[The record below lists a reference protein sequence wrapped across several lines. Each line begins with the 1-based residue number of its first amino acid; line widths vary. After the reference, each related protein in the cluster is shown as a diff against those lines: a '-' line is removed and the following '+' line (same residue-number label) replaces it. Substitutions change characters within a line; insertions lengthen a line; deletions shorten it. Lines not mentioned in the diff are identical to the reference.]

1 MLQALLIN
9 AGVFRPL
16 GLNFSIGCFCCGAGA
31 KTKATNASNERIA
44 DKTNELNYKMWQEQK
59 QYDYDKWKE
68 ELAYNTPSAQRKRF
82 EEAGINPNLAIA
94 QMNGGNAE
102 SAATSGNRP
111 DAIAAEMLN
120 PAEEVSQYANNL
132 QNIAGGFNNLSRT
145 FQQNQLDAAQT
156 RSVSVEADIQS
167 IERNYRAA
175 QLEATINKLVKE
187 GQLSEEQAKNL
198 RVNTFINS
206 ATADS
211 QIKQKQYEAEN
222 AQKQGKV
229 LDSVAELN
237 LTNKVQSQVQ
247 TEIMRTELKYLPRK
261 LQVDIQKSLSEI
273 SVNAANALLL
283 GEQRNL
289 VHEQVKTQVE
299 ATLSANT
306 DNKIK
311 NSTVDA
317 VTKRIM
323 NECNTEYWNQRNAKL
338 NYYIGN
344 QTYDDSHKGLNPFWR
359 WSGAS
364 PGVVGGAVGY
374 TLGKGKGKLN
384 APKKVKGFR

>member
-44 DKTNELNYKMWQEQK
+44 DKTNALNYKMWQEQK

-198 RVNTFINS
+198 RVDTFINS
-206 ATADS
+206 ATSDS

-283 GEQRNL
+283 GENRNL
-289 VHEQVKTQVE
+289 VREQVRTQVQ
-299 ATLSANT
+299 ATLSAKT

-311 NSTVDA
+311 QDTAQA
-317 VTKRIM
+317 VADKIFYEAGVAGAQSERSQKELQEDYGSIPSQIIHQTGRYLKNISPL
-323 NECNTEYWNQRNAKL
+323 AK
-338 NYYIGN
+338 
-344 QTYDDSHKGLNPFWR
+344 
-359 WSGAS
+359 
-364 PGVVGGAVGY
+364 
-374 TLGKGKGKLN
+374 
-384 APKKVKGFR
+384 

>member
-1 MLQALLIN
+1 MLQALLVN
-9 AGVFRPL
+9 AGVFRPI

-31 KTKATNASNERIA
+31 NTKSTNKANERIA

-59 QYDYDKWKE
+59 QYDYEKWKE

-94 QMNGGNAE
+94 QISGGNAE

-111 DAIAAEMLN
+111 DAIAAQMLN

-132 QNIAGGFNNLSRT
+132 QSIAGGFNDLSRT

-156 RSVSVEADIQS
+156 RSASVQADIQS

-175 QLEATINKLVKE
+175 QLEATINKLAKE

-211 QIKQKQYEAEN
+211 QIKQKQYEAQN

-247 TEIMRTELKYLPRK
+247 TEIMRTELKYLPHK

-283 GEQRNL
+283 GEQKNL
-289 VHEQVKTQVE
+289 VLEQVRTQVQ
-299 ATLSANT
+299 ATLSAKT

-311 NSTVDA
+311 QDTIKA
-317 VTKRIM
+317 VTDRIFYEAGVAGAQSERLQKE
-323 NECNTEYWNQRNAKL
+323 NWLDFHDKD
-338 NYYIGN
+338 YYN
-344 QTYDDSHKGLNPFWR
+344 VWKGR
-359 WSGAS
+359 HGI
-364 PGVVGGAVGY
+364 
-374 TLGKGKGKLN
+374 TGK
-384 APKKVKGFR
+384 

>member
-1 MLQALLIN
+1 MLQALLKS

-16 GLNFSIGCFCCGAGA
+16 GLNFSIGCFACGAGA

-59 QYDYDKWKE
+59 QYDYEKWKE

-82 EEAGINPNLAIA
+82 EEAGINPNLVIA

-222 AQKQGKV
+222 AKKQGKV

-289 VHEQVKTQVE
+289 VREQVKTQVE
-299 ATLSANT
+299 ATLSAKT

-311 NSTVDA
+311 NQTVDA
-317 VTKRIM
+317 VTDKIFYEAGIAGAQSEREQIRNRLDFHDYNQSRI
-323 NECNTEYWNQRNAKL
+323 YQIR
-338 NYYIGN
+338 
-344 QTYDDSHKGLNPFWR
+344 H
-359 WSGAS
+359 
-364 PGVVGGAVGY
+364 AVN
-374 TLGKGKGKLN
+374 GK
-384 APKKVKGFR
+384 

>member
-1 MLQALLIN
+1 MLQVLLKS

-59 QYDYDKWKE
+59 QYDYEKWKE
-68 ELAYNTPSAQRKRF
+68 ELAYNTPSSQRKRF

-120 PAEEVSQYANNL
+120 PADEVSQYANNL

-156 RSVSVEADIQS
+156 RSFSVEADILS

-289 VHEQVKTQVE
+289 VREQVKTQVE
-299 ATLSANT
+299 ATLSAKT

-311 NSTVDA
+311 QDTVKA
-317 VTKRIM
+317 VTDKIFYEAGIAGAQSERQQKENILDFHDP
-323 NECNTEYWNQRNAKL
+323 T
-338 NYYIGN
+338 YYNMWRGRHGVTGN
-344 QTYDDSHKGLNPFWR
+344 
-359 WSGAS
+359 
-364 PGVVGGAVGY
+364 
-374 TLGKGKGKLN
+374 
-384 APKKVKGFR
+384 

>member
-1 MLQALLIN
+1 MLQVLLRN
-9 AGVFRPL
+9 AGVFRPF
-16 GLNFSIGCFCCGAGA
+16 GLNFSIGHFAYGAGA
-31 KTKATNASNERIA
+31 RTSATNRSNERIA

-82 EEAGINPNLAIA
+82 EQAGINPNLAIA

-111 DAIAAEMLN
+111 DAIAAQMLN

-175 QLEATINKLVKE
+175 QLEATINKLVKD

-237 LTNKVQSQVQ
+237 LTNKVQSEVQ

-273 SVNAANALLL
+273 SVSAANALLL

-289 VHEQVKTQVE
+289 VREQVKTQVE
-299 ATLSANT
+299 ATLSAKT

-311 NSTVDA
+311 KQTVDA
-317 VTKRIM
+317 VTDKIFYEAGIAGAQSEREQIR
-323 NECNTEYWNQRNAKL
+323 NRLDFHDYNQSRV
-338 NYYIGN
+338 YQIR
-344 QTYDDSHKGLNPFWR
+344 H
-359 WSGAS
+359 
-364 PGVVGGAVGY
+364 AVN
-374 TLGKGKGKLN
+374 GK
-384 APKKVKGFR
+384 

>member
-9 AGVFRPL
+9 AGVFRPI
-16 GLNFSIGCFCCGAGA
+16 GLNFSIGCFRCGAGA

-68 ELAYNTPSAQRKRF
+68 ELSYNTPSAQRKRF

-175 QLEATINKLVKE
+175 QLEATINKLVKD

-289 VHEQVKTQVE
+289 VREQVKTQVE
-299 ATLSANT
+299 ATLSAKT

-311 NSTVDA
+311 QDTVEA
-317 VTKRIM
+317 VTNRIFYESGVAGAQSERLQKE
-323 NECNTEYWNQRNAKL
+323 NL
-338 NYYIGN
+338 LDFHDPIYYN
-344 QTYDDSHKGLNPFWR
+344 MWR
-359 WSGAS
+359 GRH
-364 PGVVGGAVGY
+364 GV
-374 TLGKGKGKLN
+374 TGK
-384 APKKVKGFR
+384 

>member
-1 MLQALLIN
+1 MLQALLKS

-31 KTKATNASNERIA
+31 KTKSINASNERIA
-44 DKTNELNYKMWQEQK
+44 DKTNALNYKMWQEQK
-59 QYDYDKWKE
+59 QYDYEKWKE
-68 ELAYNTPSAQRKRF
+68 ELSYNTPSAQRKRF

-283 GEQRNL
+283 GEQKSL
-289 VHEQVKTQVE
+289 VREQVKTQVE
-299 ATLSANT
+299 STLSAKT

-311 NSTVDA
+311 TQTVDA
-317 VTKRIM
+317 VTDKIFYEAGIAGAQSEREQIRNRLDFHDFNQSRI
-323 NECNTEYWNQRNAKL
+323 YQIRHAV
-338 NYYIGN
+338 
-344 QTYDDSHKGLNPFWR
+344 
-359 WSGAS
+359 SG
-364 PGVVGGAVGY
+364 
-374 TLGKGKGKLN
+374 K
-384 APKKVKGFR
+384 

>member
-9 AGVFRPL
+9 AGVFRPI

-31 KTKATNASNERIA
+31 RTKATNASNERIA
-44 DKTNELNYKMWQEQK
+44 DKTNALNYKMWQEQK
-59 QYDYDKWKE
+59 QYDYEKWKE
-68 ELAYNTPSAQRKRF
+68 ELVYNTPFAQRKRF

-94 QMNGGNAE
+94 QISGGNAE

-111 DAIAAEMLN
+111 DAIAAQMLN

-132 QNIAGGFNNLSRT
+132 QNIAGGFNDLSRT

-156 RSVSVEADIQS
+156 RSASVEADIQS

-237 LTNKVQSQVQ
+237 LVNKVQSQVQ
-247 TEIMRTELKYLPRK
+247 TQIMRTELRYLPRK
-261 LQVDIQKSLSEI
+261 LQVEIQKDLSDI

-283 GEQRNL
+283 GEQKNL
-289 VHEQVKTQVE
+289 VREQVRTQVE
-299 ATLSANT
+299 ATLSAKT

-311 NSTVDA
+311 DQTVDA
-317 VTKRIM
+317 VTDKLFFEAGIAGAQSEREQIRNRLDFHDYNQSRI
-323 NECNTEYWNQRNAKL
+323 YQIR
-338 NYYIGN
+338 
-344 QTYDDSHKGLNPFWR
+344 H
-359 WSGAS
+359 
-364 PGVVGGAVGY
+364 AVN
-374 TLGKGKGKLN
+374 GK
-384 APKKVKGFR
+384 

>member
-1 MLQALLIN
+1 MLQALLKS

-31 KTKATNASNERIA
+31 NTKATNKANERIT
-44 DKTNELNYKMWQEQK
+44 DKTNQLNYQMWQEQK

-94 QMNGGNAE
+94 QIAGGNAE

-111 DAIAAEMLN
+111 DAIAAEMQN
-120 PAEEVSQYANNL
+120 PAEEVSQYANTM

-145 FQQNQLDAAQT
+145 FQQNQLDAAHT
-156 RSVSVEADIQS
+156 RGVSVDADIQS

-222 AQKQGKV
+222 AQKQGRV

-237 LTNKVQSQVQ
+237 LTNKIQSEVQ
-247 TEIMRTELKYLPRK
+247 TKILRTEFRYLPRK
-261 LQVDIQKSLSEI
+261 LQVEIQKDLSDI

-289 VHEQVKTQVE
+289 VREQVRTQVE
-299 ATLSANT
+299 ATLSAKT

-311 NSTVDA
+311 HDTVKA
-317 VTKRIM
+317 VTDKIIYEAGVAGAQSERQ
-323 NECNTEYWNQRNAKL
+323 QRENWMDFHGDEVGQRAWRVRHGMK
-338 NYYIGN
+338 GN
-344 QTYDDSHKGLNPFWR
+344 
-359 WSGAS
+359 
-364 PGVVGGAVGY
+364 
-374 TLGKGKGKLN
+374 
-384 APKKVKGFR
+384 

>member
-1 MLQALLIN
+1 MLQVLLKS

-31 KTKATNASNERIA
+31 KTKSTNASNERIA
-44 DKTNELNYKMWQEQK
+44 DKTNALNYKMWQEQK
-59 QYDYDKWKE
+59 QYDYEKWQE

-111 DAIAAEMLN
+111 DAIAAQMLN

-289 VHEQVKTQVE
+289 VREQVKTQVE
-299 ATLSANT
+299 ATLSAKT

-311 NSTVDA
+311 QDTVKA
-317 VTKRIM
+317 VTDRIFFEAGIAGAQSERQQKE
-323 NECNTEYWNQRNAKL
+323 NWLDFHDED
-338 NYYIGN
+338 YY
-344 QTYDDSHKGLNPFWR
+344 DVWKGRHGL
-359 WSGAS
+359 
-364 PGVVGGAVGY
+364 
-374 TLGKGKGKLN
+374 TGK
-384 APKKVKGFR
+384 

>member
-9 AGVFRPL
+9 AGVFRPI

-31 KTKATNASNERIA
+31 RTKATNASNERIA
-44 DKTNELNYKMWQEQK
+44 DKTNSLNYKMWQEQK
-59 QYDYDKWKE
+59 QYDYEKWKE
-68 ELAYNTPSAQRKRF
+68 ELAYNTPFAQRKRF
-82 EEAGINPNLAIA
+82 EQAGINPNLAIA
-94 QMNGGNAE
+94 QISGGNAE

-111 DAIAAEMLN
+111 DAIAAQMLN

-132 QNIAGGFNNLSRT
+132 QNIAGGFNDLSRT

-156 RSVSVEADIQS
+156 RSASVEADIQS

-211 QIKQKQYEAEN
+211 QIKQKQYESEN

-237 LTNKVQSQVQ
+237 LVNKVQSQVQ
-247 TEIMRTELKYLPRK
+247 TQIMRTELRYLPRK
-261 LQVDIQKSLSEI
+261 LQVEIQKDLSDI

-283 GEQRNL
+283 GEQKNL
-289 VHEQVKTQVE
+289 VREQVRTQVE
-299 ATLSANT
+299 STLSAKT

-311 NSTVDA
+311 GQTVDA
-317 VTKRIM
+317 VTDKLFFEAGIAGAQSEREQIRNRLDFHDFNQSRI
-323 NECNTEYWNQRNAKL
+323 YQIR
-338 NYYIGN
+338 
-344 QTYDDSHKGLNPFWR
+344 H
-359 WSGAS
+359 
-364 PGVVGGAVGY
+364 AVN
-374 TLGKGKGKLN
+374 GK
-384 APKKVKGFR
+384 

>member
-1 MLQALLIN
+1 MLQALLKS

-16 GLNFSIGCFCCGAGA
+16 GLNFSIGCFPCGAGA

-59 QYDYDKWKE
+59 QYDYEKWKE

-120 PAEEVSQYANNL
+120 PAEEVSQYSNNL

-145 FQQNQLDAAQT
+145 FQQNQLDAAET

-175 QLEATINKLVKE
+175 QLEATINKLVKD

-198 RVNTFINS
+198 RVDTFINS
-206 ATADS
+206 VTADS
-211 QIKQKQYEAEN
+211 QIKQKQYEAVN
-222 AQKQGKV
+222 AQKQGRV

-247 TEIMRTELKYLPRK
+247 TEISRTELKYLPRK

-273 SVNAANALLL
+273 SVSAANALLL

-289 VHEQVKTQVE
+289 VREQVKTQVE
-299 ATLSANT
+299 ATLSAKT
-306 DNKIK
+306 DNNIK
-311 NSTVDA
+311 KQTVDA
-317 VTKRIM
+317 VTDKIFYEAGIAGAQSEREQIRNRLDFHDYNQSRI
-323 NECNTEYWNQRNAKL
+323 YQIR
-338 NYYIGN
+338 
-344 QTYDDSHKGLNPFWR
+344 H
-359 WSGAS
+359 
-364 PGVVGGAVGY
+364 AVN
-374 TLGKGKGKLN
+374 GK
-384 APKKVKGFR
+384 

>member
-1 MLQALLIN
+1 MLQALLKS

-31 KTKATNASNERIA
+31 KTKSTNASNERIA
-44 DKTNELNYKMWQEQK
+44 DKTNALNYKMWQEQK
-59 QYDYDKWKE
+59 QYDYEKWKE
-68 ELAYNTPSAQRKRF
+68 ELSYNTPSAQRKRF

-120 PAEEVSQYANNL
+120 PAEEVSQYSNNL
-132 QNIAGGFNNLSRT
+132 QNIAGGFNNLART

-222 AQKQGKV
+222 AKKQGKV

-289 VHEQVKTQVE
+289 VREQVKTQVE
-299 ATLSANT
+299 ATLSAKT

-311 NSTVDA
+311 NQTVDA
-317 VTKRIM
+317 VTDKIFYEAGIAGAQSEREQIRNRLDFHDFNQSRI
-323 NECNTEYWNQRNAKL
+323 YQIR
-338 NYYIGN
+338 
-344 QTYDDSHKGLNPFWR
+344 H
-359 WSGAS
+359 
-364 PGVVGGAVGY
+364 AVN
-374 TLGKGKGKLN
+374 GK
-384 APKKVKGFR
+384 

>member
-1 MLQALLIN
+1 MLQALLKN

-31 KTKATNASNERIA
+31 KTKSTNASNERIA
-44 DKTNELNYKMWQEQK
+44 DKTNALNYKMWQEQK
-59 QYDYDKWKE
+59 QYDYEKWKE

-283 GEQRNL
+283 GEQRSL
-289 VHEQVKTQVE
+289 VREQVKTQVE
-299 ATLSANT
+299 ATLSAKT

-311 NSTVDA
+311 QDTIKA
-317 VTKRIM
+317 VTDRIFYEAGIAGAQSERQQKENM
-323 NECNTEYWNQRNAKL
+323 L
-338 NYYIGN
+338 DFHDPIYYN
-344 QTYDDSHKGLNPFWR
+344 MWR
-359 WSGAS
+359 GRH
-364 PGVVGGAVGY
+364 GV
-374 TLGKGKGKLN
+374 TGK
-384 APKKVKGFR
+384 

>member
-1 MLQALLIN
+1 MLQALLKS

-31 KTKATNASNERIA
+31 KTKSTNASNERIA
-44 DKTNELNYKMWQEQK
+44 DKTNALNYKMWQEQK
-59 QYDYDKWKE
+59 QYDYEKWKE

-289 VHEQVKTQVE
+289 VREQVKTQVE
-299 ATLSANT
+299 ATLSAKT

-311 NSTVDA
+311 NQTVDA
-317 VTKRIM
+317 VTDKIFYEAGIAGAQSEREQIRNRLDFHDFNQSRI
-323 NECNTEYWNQRNAKL
+323 YQIR
-338 NYYIGN
+338 
-344 QTYDDSHKGLNPFWR
+344 H
-359 WSGAS
+359 
-364 PGVVGGAVGY
+364 AVN
-374 TLGKGKGKLN
+374 GK
-384 APKKVKGFR
+384 

>member
-9 AGVFRPL
+9 AGVFRPI
-16 GLNFSIGCFCCGAGA
+16 GLNFSIGCFPCGAGA

-68 ELAYNTPSAQRKRF
+68 ELSYNTPSAQRKRF

-175 QLEATINKLVKE
+175 QLEATINKLVKD

-289 VHEQVKTQVE
+289 VREQVKTQVE
-299 ATLSANT
+299 ATLSAKT

-311 NSTVDA
+311 QDTVEA
-317 VTKRIM
+317 VTNRIFYESGVAGAQSERLQKE
-323 NECNTEYWNQRNAKL
+323 NL
-338 NYYIGN
+338 LDFHDPIYYN
-344 QTYDDSHKGLNPFWR
+344 MWR
-359 WSGAS
+359 GRH
-364 PGVVGGAVGY
+364 GV
-374 TLGKGKGKLN
+374 TGK
-384 APKKVKGFR
+384 

>member
-1 MLQALLIN
+1 MLQALLKS

-31 KTKATNASNERIA
+31 KTKSTNASNERIA
-44 DKTNELNYKMWQEQK
+44 DKTNALNYKMWQEQK
-59 QYDYDKWKE
+59 QYDYEKWKE
-68 ELAYNTPSAQRKRF
+68 ELSYNTPSAQRKRF

-120 PAEEVSQYANNL
+120 PAEEVSQYSNNL
-132 QNIAGGFNNLSRT
+132 QNIAGGFNNLART

-187 GQLSEEQAKNL
+187 GQLSEDQAKNL

-222 AQKQGKV
+222 AKKQGKV

-289 VHEQVKTQVE
+289 VREQIKTQVE
-299 ATLSANT
+299 ATLSAKT

-311 NSTVDA
+311 NQTVDA
-317 VTKRIM
+317 VTDKIFYEAGIAGAQSEREQIRNRLDFHDFNQSRI
-323 NECNTEYWNQRNAKL
+323 YQIR
-338 NYYIGN
+338 
-344 QTYDDSHKGLNPFWR
+344 H
-359 WSGAS
+359 
-364 PGVVGGAVGY
+364 AVN
-374 TLGKGKGKLN
+374 GK
-384 APKKVKGFR
+384 

>member
-1 MLQALLIN
+1 MLQALLKS

-44 DKTNELNYKMWQEQK
+44 DKTNELNYQMWQEQK

-111 DAIAAEMLN
+111 DAIAAQMQN

-156 RSVSVEADIQS
+156 RSVSVDADIQS

-175 QLEATINKLVKE
+175 QLEATINKLVKD

-206 ATADS
+206 ASADS
-211 QIKQKQYEAEN
+211 QIKQKQFEAEN
-222 AQKQGKV
+222 AKKQGKV

-237 LTNKVQSQVQ
+237 LTNKIQSEVQ
-247 TEIMRTELKYLPRK
+247 TKILRTELRYLPRK
-261 LQVDIQKSLSEI
+261 LQVEIQKDLSEI

-289 VHEQVKTQVE
+289 VREQVKTQVE
-299 ATLSANT
+299 ATLSAKT

-311 NSTVDA
+311 NDTVHA
-317 VTKRIM
+317 VTDKIFYEAGIAGAQSERQ
-323 NECNTEYWNQRNAKL
+323 QRENWMDFHADELGQRAWRVRHGMK
-338 NYYIGN
+338 GN
-344 QTYDDSHKGLNPFWR
+344 
-359 WSGAS
+359 
-364 PGVVGGAVGY
+364 
-374 TLGKGKGKLN
+374 
-384 APKKVKGFR
+384 

>member
-1 MLQALLIN
+1 MLQALLKN
-9 AGVFRPL
+9 AGVFRPI
-16 GLNFSIGCFCCGAGA
+16 GLNFSIGCFACGAGA

-44 DKTNELNYKMWQEQK
+44 DKTNQLNYQMWQEQK

-94 QMNGGNAE
+94 QISGGNAE

-111 DAIAAEMLN
+111 DAIAAQMQN

-156 RSVSVEADIQS
+156 RAVSVDADIQS

-175 QLEATINKLVKE
+175 QLEATINKLVKD

-198 RVNTFINS
+198 RVDTFINS

-211 QIKQKQYEAEN
+211 QIKQKQYESEN

-247 TEIMRTELKYLPRK
+247 TDIMRTELKYLPRK
-261 LQVDIQKSLSEI
+261 LQVDIQKSLSDI

-283 GEQRNL
+283 GESRNL
-289 VHEQVKTQVE
+289 VREQVRTQVE
-299 ATLSANT
+299 ATLSAKT

-311 NSTVDA
+311 KYTAHAVADKIFYEAGVAGAQSERLQRENDLDFRGTVTSRKA
-317 VTKRIM
+317 WVVRHGMK
-323 NECNTEYWNQRNAKL
+323 
-338 NYYIGN
+338 GN
-344 QTYDDSHKGLNPFWR
+344 
-359 WSGAS
+359 
-364 PGVVGGAVGY
+364 
-374 TLGKGKGKLN
+374 
-384 APKKVKGFR
+384 

>member
-1 MLQALLIN
+1 MLQALLKS

-31 KTKATNASNERIA
+31 KTKSTNASNERIA
-44 DKTNELNYKMWQEQK
+44 DKTNALNYKMWQEQK
-59 QYDYDKWKE
+59 QYDYEKWKE

-237 LTNKVQSQVQ
+237 LANKVQSQVQ

-289 VHEQVKTQVE
+289 VREQVKTQVE
-299 ATLSANT
+299 ATLSAKT

-311 NSTVDA
+311 NQTVDA
-317 VTKRIM
+317 VTDKIFYEAGIAGAQSEREQIRNRLDFHDFNQSRI
-323 NECNTEYWNQRNAKL
+323 YQIR
-338 NYYIGN
+338 
-344 QTYDDSHKGLNPFWR
+344 H
-359 WSGAS
+359 
-364 PGVVGGAVGY
+364 AVN
-374 TLGKGKGKLN
+374 GK
-384 APKKVKGFR
+384 

>member
-1 MLQALLIN
+1 MLQALLKN
-9 AGVFRPL
+9 AGVFRPI
-16 GLNFSIGCFCCGAGA
+16 GLNFSIGCFACGAGA

-44 DKTNELNYKMWQEQK
+44 DKTNQTNYQMWQEQK

-111 DAIAAEMLN
+111 DAIAAQMQN
-120 PAEEVSQYANNL
+120 PAEEVSQYANTL
-132 QNIAGGFNNLSRT
+132 QNISGGFNNMART

-156 RSVSVEADIQS
+156 RSVSVDADIQS

-175 QLEATINKLVKE
+175 QLEATINKLVKD
-187 GQLSEEQAKNL
+187 GQLTDEQAKNL

-206 ATADS
+206 QSAAD
-211 QIKQKQYEAEN
+211 QIKQKQFEAAN
-222 AQKQGKV
+222 AEKQGKV

-237 LTNKVQSQVQ
+237 LTNKVQAQVQ
-247 TEIMRTELKYLPRK
+247 MQIMRTELRYLPRK

-283 GEQRNL
+283 GEQRRL
-289 VHEQVKTQVE
+289 VKEQVKTQVE
-299 ATLSANT
+299 STLSAIT

-311 NSTVDA
+311 ND
-317 VTKRIM
+317 TKQSIIDKVIYEAGVAGAQSERL
-323 NECNTEYWNQRNAKL
+323 QRENWQDFHGDEVGQRA
-338 NYYIGN
+338 
-344 QTYDDSHKGLNPFWR
+344 WR
-359 WSGAS
+359 VRHGM
-364 PGVVGGAVGY
+364 
-374 TLGKGKGKLN
+374 KGK
-384 APKKVKGFR
+384 

>member
-1 MLQALLIN
+1 MTSLLSGYLNFLFLQLGLVIFLFNFNVSIMLQALLKS

-44 DKTNELNYKMWQEQK
+44 DKTNALNYKMWQEQK
-59 QYDYDKWKE
+59 QYDYEKWKE

-111 DAIAAEMLN
+111 DAIAAQMLN

-289 VHEQVKTQVE
+289 VREQVKTQVE
-299 ATLSANT
+299 ATLSAKT

-311 NSTVDA
+311 QDTVKA
-317 VTKRIM
+317 VTDRIFYEAGVAGAQSERLQKE
-323 NECNTEYWNQRNAKL
+323 NIL
-338 NYYIGN
+338 DFHDPIYYN
-344 QTYDDSHKGLNPFWR
+344 VWR
-359 WSGAS
+359 GRH
-364 PGVVGGAVGY
+364 GV
-374 TLGKGKGKLN
+374 TGK
-384 APKKVKGFR
+384 

>member
-9 AGVFRPL
+9 AGVFRPI
-16 GLNFSIGCFCCGAGA
+16 GLNFSIGCFRCGAGA
-31 KTKATNASNERIA
+31 KTNATNASNERIA

-68 ELAYNTPSAQRKRF
+68 ELSYNTPSAQRKRF

-175 QLEATINKLVKE
+175 QLEATINKLVKD

-289 VHEQVKTQVE
+289 VREQVKTQVE
-299 ATLSANT
+299 ATLSAKT

-311 NSTVDA
+311 QDTVEA
-317 VTKRIM
+317 VTNRIFYESGVAGAQSERLQKE
-323 NECNTEYWNQRNAKL
+323 NL
-338 NYYIGN
+338 LDFHDPIYYN
-344 QTYDDSHKGLNPFWR
+344 MWR
-359 WSGAS
+359 GRH
-364 PGVVGGAVGY
+364 GV
-374 TLGKGKGKLN
+374 TGK
-384 APKKVKGFR
+384 

>member
-1 MLQALLIN
+1 MLQALLKN

-16 GLNFSIGCFCCGAGA
+16 GLNFSIGCFPCGAGA
-31 KTKATNASNERIA
+31 KTNATNDSNERIA
-44 DKTNELNYKMWQEQK
+44 RETNQMNYQMWQEQK

-68 ELAYNTPSAQRKRF
+68 ELAYNTPFQQRKRF

-111 DAIAAEMLN
+111 DAIAAQMQN
-120 PAEEVSQYANNL
+120 PSEEVSQYANNL

-156 RSVSVEADIQS
+156 RSASVDADIQS

-175 QLEATINKLVKE
+175 QLEATINKLVKD
-187 GQLSEEQAKNL
+187 GQLSDEQAKNL
-198 RVNTFINS
+198 RVNTCINS
-206 ATADS
+206 SSADS
-211 QIKQKQYEAEN
+211 QIQQKKYEAEN
-222 AQKQGKV
+222 AKKQGKV

-247 TEIMRTELKYLPRK
+247 TQILRTELRYLPRK
-261 LQVDIQKSLSEI
+261 LQVEIQKDLSEI

-283 GEQRNL
+283 GEQKKL
-289 VHEQVKTQVE
+289 VREQVKTQVE
-299 ATLSANT
+299 ATLSAKT

-311 NSTVDA
+311 NQTVDA
-317 VTKRIM
+317 VVDKIIYESGVASAQSARAQKELQEDYGNPASQIIHQAGR
-323 NECNTEYWNQRNAKL
+323 YIKSISLVAK
-338 NYYIGN
+338 
-344 QTYDDSHKGLNPFWR
+344 
-359 WSGAS
+359 
-364 PGVVGGAVGY
+364 
-374 TLGKGKGKLN
+374 
-384 APKKVKGFR
+384 

>member
-1 MLQALLIN
+1 MLQALLKS

-16 GLNFSIGCFCCGAGA
+16 GLNFSIGCFCCGAGS

-44 DKTNELNYKMWQEQK
+44 DKTNALNYKMWQEQK
-59 QYDYDKWKE
+59 QYDYEKWKE

-175 QLEATINKLVKE
+175 QLEATINKLVKD

-247 TEIMRTELKYLPRK
+247 TAIMRTELKYLPRK

-289 VHEQVKTQVE
+289 VREQVRTQVQ
-299 ATLSANT
+299 ATLSAKT

-311 NSTVDA
+311 QDTVKA
-317 VTKRIM
+317 VTDKIFFEAGLAGAQSERQQKE
-323 NECNTEYWNQRNAKL
+323 NWLDFHDED
-338 NYYIGN
+338 YYRVW
-344 QTYDDSHKGLNPFWR
+344 KGR
-359 WSGAS
+359 HGI
-364 PGVVGGAVGY
+364 
-374 TLGKGKGKLN
+374 TGK
-384 APKKVKGFR
+384 

>member
-1 MLQALLIN
+1 MLQALLKS
-9 AGVFRPL
+9 AGVFRPI
-16 GLNFSIGCFCCGAGA
+16 GLNFSIGCFACGAGA

-44 DKTNELNYKMWQEQK
+44 DKTNALNYKMWQEQK
-59 QYDYDKWKE
+59 QYDYEKWKE
-68 ELAYNTPSAQRKRF
+68 ELAYNSPSEQRKRF
-82 EEAGINPNLAIA
+82 EQAGINPNLAIA
-94 QMNGGNAE
+94 QISGGNAE
-102 SAATSGNRP
+102 SAASSGNRP
-111 DAIAAEMLN
+111 DAIAAQMLN

-289 VHEQVKTQVE
+289 VREQVKTQVE
-299 ATLSANT
+299 ATLSAKT

-311 NSTVDA
+311 NQTVDA
-317 VTKRIM
+317 VTDKIFYEAGIAGAQSEREQIRNRLDFHDYNQSRI
-323 NECNTEYWNQRNAKL
+323 YQIR
-338 NYYIGN
+338 
-344 QTYDDSHKGLNPFWR
+344 H
-359 WSGAS
+359 
-364 PGVVGGAVGY
+364 AVN
-374 TLGKGKGKLN
+374 GK
-384 APKKVKGFR
+384 

>member
-1 MLQALLIN
+1 MLQALLKS

-31 KTKATNASNERIA
+31 RTKSTNASNERIA
-44 DKTNELNYKMWQEQK
+44 DKTNALNYKMWQEQK
-59 QYDYDKWKE
+59 QYDYEKWKE

-187 GQLSEEQAKNL
+187 GQLSEGQAKNL

-289 VHEQVKTQVE
+289 VREQVKTQVE
-299 ATLSANT
+299 ATLSAKT

-311 NSTVDA
+311 NQTVDA
-317 VTKRIM
+317 VTDKIFYEAGIAGAQSEREQIRNRLDFHDFNQSRI
-323 NECNTEYWNQRNAKL
+323 YQIR
-338 NYYIGN
+338 
-344 QTYDDSHKGLNPFWR
+344 H
-359 WSGAS
+359 
-364 PGVVGGAVGY
+364 AVN
-374 TLGKGKGKLN
+374 GK
-384 APKKVKGFR
+384 

>member
-1 MLQALLIN
+1 MTSLPNGCLSSLFLQLGLVIFLFNFNVLIMLQALLKS

-16 GLNFSIGCFCCGAGA
+16 GLNFSIGCFCCGAGSN
-31 KTKATNASNERIA
+31 TKATNNSNERIA
-44 DKTNELNYKMWQEQK
+44 DKTNQLNYQMWQEQK

-94 QMNGGNAE
+94 QMSGGNAE

-111 DAIAAEMLN
+111 DAIAAEMQN
-120 PAEEVSQYANNL
+120 PAEEVSQYSNNL

-156 RSVSVEADIQS
+156 RAVSVDADIQS

-175 QLEATINKLVKE
+175 QLEATINKLVKD

-211 QIKQKQYEAEN
+211 QIKQKQYESEN
-222 AQKQGKV
+222 AKKQGKV

-247 TEIMRTELKYLPRK
+247 IQILRTDLKYLPRK

-289 VHEQVKTQVE
+289 VREQVRTQVE
-299 ATLSANT
+299 ATLSAKT

-311 NSTVDA
+311 QDTAQA
-317 VTKRIM
+317 VADKIFYEAGVAGAQSERL
-323 NECNTEYWNQRNAKL
+323 QRENDLDFRGTATSRQAWVVRHGMK
-338 NYYIGN
+338 GN
-344 QTYDDSHKGLNPFWR
+344 
-359 WSGAS
+359 
-364 PGVVGGAVGY
+364 
-374 TLGKGKGKLN
+374 
-384 APKKVKGFR
+384 

>member
-1 MLQALLIN
+1 MLQALLKS
-9 AGVFRPL
+9 AGVFRPI
-16 GLNFSIGCFCCGAGA
+16 GLNFSIGCFRCGAGA

-68 ELAYNTPSAQRKRF
+68 ELSYNTPSAQRKRF

-206 ATADS
+206 ATTDS
-211 QIKQKQYEAEN
+211 QIRQKQYEAKN

-289 VHEQVKTQVE
+289 VREQVKTQVE
-299 ATLSANT
+299 ATLSAKT

-311 NSTVDA
+311 QDTVGA
-317 VTKRIM
+317 VTDRIFYEAGIAGAQSERQQKENM
-323 NECNTEYWNQRNAKL
+323 L
-338 NYYIGN
+338 DFHDPVYYN
-344 QTYDDSHKGLNPFWR
+344 MWR
-359 WSGAS
+359 GRH
-364 PGVVGGAVGY
+364 GV
-374 TLGKGKGKLN
+374 TGK
-384 APKKVKGFR
+384 